1 MCINCAERAPAA
13 QAGGGSGR
21 ASPGAGVPGRL
32 RHWSGRLGT
41 QLGQL
46 REQVGAQL
54 RPGAETVSTQLL
66 GMLQR
71 GQGQAGRLL
80 SPPRAPAA
88 AAAPGRQSAG
98 ALLCAAPK
106 RPPSHARSCPRQA
119 LRTARS
125 YELIAS
131 TLRKA
136 GPRPACMHALHCAGQ
151 YCLGMKVARV
161 LT

>member
-88 AAAPGRQSAG
+88 GAAPGLQAA
-98 ALLCAAPK
+98 ALTRPLVPLGRPCAQLAAMN
-106 RPPSHARSCPRQA
+106 S
-119 LRTARS
+119 
-125 YELIAS
+125 
-131 TLRKA
+131 
-136 GPRPACMHALHCAGQ
+136 
-151 YCLGMKVARV
+151 
-161 LT
+161 